1 MAGRPTDRPAK
12 EELETLFL
20 TQNLTIA
27 AIAAHFSTSR
37 DLVKAWLR
45 YYGISK
51 FPQRRPK
58 TAIKPTDE
66 EIRALWAAHGS
77 IHAVANQ
84 LNVSRTAV
92 RRWLVR
98 AGIEPDRKPASRP
111 TGERKVKPTA
121 EQQFVVKERRA
132 PTPPR
137 RIVDAPLPRITRL
150 CELPY
155 PSQLAVQRT
164 VTDFRTWLALRRE
177 YV

>member
-12 EELETLFL
+12 EDLETLFL
-20 TQNLTIA
+20 IQNLTVN
-27 AIAAHFSTSR
+27 AIAAHYSTNR
-37 DLVKAWLR
+37 DRVKEWLR
-45 YYGISK
+45 HYGISK

-58 TAIKPTDE
+58 TAI
-66 EIRALWAAHGS
+66 
-77 IHAVANQ
+77 
-84 LNVSRTAV
+84 
-92 RRWLVR
+92 
-98 AGIEPDRKPASRP
+98 
-111 TGERKVKPTA
+111 KPTA

-155 PSQLAVQRT
+155 SSQLAVQRT
-164 VTDFRTWLALRRE
+164 VTDFRAWLALRRE

>member
-1 MAGRPTDRPAK
+1 MARAVERPAK

-20 TQNLTIA
+20 TQNQTIKA
-27 AIAAHFSTSR
+27 LAAHYNTNGDR
-37 DLVKAWLR
+37 VKEWLR
-45 YYGISK
+45 HYGISK

-58 TAIKPTDE
+58 TALKPTDDE
-66 EIRALWAAHGS
+66 MRALWAEHGS
-77 IHAVANQ
+77 ILAIAQH
-84 LNVSRTAV
+84 LDVSRPAV

-98 AGIEPDRKPASRP
+98 AGIAPDLKPGNRPKRKPTKA
-111 TGERKVKPTA
+111 
-121 EQQFVVKERRA
+121 QQFVVKERRG

-137 RIVDAPLPRITRL
+137 KIADAPLPRITRF

-164 VTDFRTWLALRRE
+164 VTDFKAWLELRRE